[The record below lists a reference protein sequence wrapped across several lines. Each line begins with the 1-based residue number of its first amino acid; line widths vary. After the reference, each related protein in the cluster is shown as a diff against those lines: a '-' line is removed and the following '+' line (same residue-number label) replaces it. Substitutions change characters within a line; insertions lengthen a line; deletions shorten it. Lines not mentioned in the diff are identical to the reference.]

1 MNKVITIPL
10 LLTVLLTLSAC
21 AVGPDY
27 REPTMEPARIDRA
40 SSEDFDRSRFQAA
53 WWRQFED
60 PTLDALVSQ
69 ALAENRELR
78 IAFSRLRAARSIRDD
93 DANDRFPTVTAGASA
108 EYGEA
113 QQPGFSEQRSNIERY
128 DLGLDMAWELDLF
141 GRIQRRI
148 EASEAQ
154 TEAAEAELYQLQ
166 VSLIAELVTAYGEL
180 RGAQL
185 RERIARENL
194 GYQRNSHL
202 LTEQLRDA
210 GMGSELDVLRADA
223 RLAATEAS
231 LPQLQATQTRAT
243 NRIATLLGQR
253 ADQLSVDLSPRD
265 LPAVAKALPIGDP
278 SELLRRRPDIRA
290 AERQLAA
297 ATANVGV
304 ATADLF
310 PRVSIRG
317 FAGFLSGEFSS
328 LVAGRNEAWEVS
340 PSISWAAFDMG
351 SVPRVS
357 LSGFLG
363 FIAGR
368 GSQIGSSAA
377 EAWGLAPSIS
387 WAAFDMGSVR
397 ARLRGAEADADGA
410 LAAYEQQVLL
420 ALEES
425 ENAFSDYARAQQR
438 LLSLLR
444 QSGASR
450 AAARQAEIRYRE
462 GTVDFLV
469 LLDAERERLAAED
482 AQAQAEIDVYRGVVA
497 LYKALGGGW
506 QLSNG

>member
-1 MNKVITIPL
+1 MKAVITAPL
-10 LLTVLLTLSAC
+10 LLAAAIALSAC

-27 REPTMEPARIDRA
+27 HAPDVAPAHIERA
-40 SSEDFDRSRFQAA
+40 AATGFDQSRFQAA
-53 WWRQFED
+53 WWRQFDD
-60 PTLDALVSQ
+60 PTLDALVGE
-69 ALAENRELR
+69 ALSENRELR
-78 IAFSRLRAARSIRDD
+78 IAFARLRAARSIRDD
-93 DANDRFPTVTAGASA
+93 VTNDRFPTVTAGAGA

-113 QQPGFSEQRSNIERY
+113 QQPGFGEERSSIERY

-141 GRIQRRI
+141 GRVQRRI

-154 TEAAEAELYQLQ
+154 SEAAEAELYQLQ
-166 VSLIAELVTAYGEL
+166 VSLIAELVDAYGQL

-194 GYQRNSHL
+194 ENQRNSHR

-210 GMGSELDVLRADA
+210 GVGNELDVLRADA
-223 RLAATEAS
+223 RLAATQAS
-231 LPQLQATQTRAT
+231 LPQLQAQQTRAT

-253 ADQLSVDLSPRD
+253 ADKLSVDLTPRE
-265 LPAVAKALPIGDP
+265 LPAIAKALPIGDP
-278 SELLRRRPDIRA
+278 TELLRRRPDILA

-310 PRVSIRG
+310 PRVS
-317 FAGFLSGEFSS
+317 
-328 LVAGRNEAWEVS
+328 
-340 PSISWAAFDMG
+340 
-351 SVPRVS
+351 

-377 EAWGLAPSIS
+377 QAWGVAPSIT

-397 ARLRGAEADADGA
+397 ARLRGAEADAEGA
-410 LAAYEQQVLL
+410 LASYEQQVLL

-425 ENAFSDYARAQQR
+425 ENAFSDYSRAQER
-438 LLSLLR
+438 LLALLR

-450 AAARQAEIRYRE
+450 AAAEQAAIRYRE

-482 AQAQAEIDVYRGVVA
+482 AQAQAEVEVYRGVVG

-506 QLSNG
+506 QLASN